1 MSELELLIYDTYRI
15 MYNMAKK
22 NAKIRRIPFDLTQ
35 EDYKKMI
42 AKADGHC
49 SVTGLAF
56 EFTARNGKKRPWCP
70 SLDRINSDEG
80 YSLKNCRLVC
90 VAVNL
95 AMNEW
100 GVEILNRIGAQ
111 YVRVGG
117 FPAQKASYMSSGRFA
132 SEHGLAKEQIRKLG
146 MRAGRICDR
155 LDLGRKFESGGTLYP
170 LEALEQAYEEIRQ
183 E

>member
-1 MSELELLIYDTYRI
+1 MQEQELLIYDTYRI
-15 MYNMAKK
+15 IYNMAKK

-35 EDYKKMI
+35 DEYKKLI
-42 AKADGHC
+42 TGADGYC

-80 YSLKNCRLVC
+80 YSYGNCRLVC

-111 YVRVGG
+111 YVSVGG
-117 FPAQKASYMSSGRFA
+117 FPAQKANYISAARFA
-132 SEHGLAKEQIRKLG
+132 SERGLAKEQIRKLG

-155 LDLGRKFESGGTLYP
+155 LDLGREYRSTGVLYP
-170 LEALEQAYEEIRQ
+170 LQALEQAYDEIKQ